1 MAKGTTLF
9 DFQGSWDPE
18 DLKEL
23 WASLAPMDFQALSA
37 YQDQLGHLGIGGFQ
51 EKSWVLSLDLGEM
64 LDCLDTLG

>member
-1 MAKGTTLF
+1 
-9 DFQGSWDPE
+9 
-18 DLKEL
+18 
-23 WASLAPMDFQALSA
+23 MDFQALSA